1 MITASA
7 LSSIEWLFDKSVR
20 ENSCVSP
27 EDSCEVISQP
37 DADSIHKSLNKMLVV
52 LNLSSYIFRIVAL
65 IEFNSDV
72 SMVEHMAKI
81 ARSPDKKLADQT
93 LRDAY
98 AEFVNM
104 ICGTVNRRL
113 CAEFGHVGMST
124 PFFLDSACVS
134 YLSILN
140 PTAVKSF
147 DFIINGLAKFKLTA
161 CICVA
166 KGKTLDFA
174 IDQSDDPEAAAS
186 GELEFF

>member
-20 ENSCVSP
+20 ENSCVGP

-37 DADSIHKSLNKMLVV
+37 DAGSMTKHLNRKLVV

-81 ARSPDKKLADQT
+81 ARSPDKKLEDQT
-93 LRDAY
+93 LLDAY
-98 AEFVNM
+98 AEFLNM

-147 DFIINGLAKFKLTA
+147 DFLINGLARFKLTA

-166 KGKTLDFA
+166 KDKTLDFA

>member
-7 LSSIEWLFDKSVR
+7 LSSIEWLFEKSVR
-20 ENSCVSP
+20 ENSCVDP
-27 EDSCEVISQP
+27 EDSCVVISLP
-37 DADSIHKSLNKMLVV
+37 EVASISKLVNRKLVV

-72 SMVEHMAKI
+72 STLEYMAKI
-81 ARSPDKKLADQT
+81 SRSPDKKLDDHA
-93 LRDAY
+93 LLDAY

-104 ICGTVNRRL
+104 ICGAVNRRL
-113 CAEFGHVGMST
+113 NAEFGHVGLST

-134 YLSILN
+134 YLSLLN
-140 PTAVKSF
+140 PTAIKSF
-147 DFIINGLAKFKLTA
+147 EFVINGLAHFRLTA

-166 KGKTLDFA
+166 RDETLDFE
-174 IDQSDDPEAAAS
+174 IDQSDDQEDASS